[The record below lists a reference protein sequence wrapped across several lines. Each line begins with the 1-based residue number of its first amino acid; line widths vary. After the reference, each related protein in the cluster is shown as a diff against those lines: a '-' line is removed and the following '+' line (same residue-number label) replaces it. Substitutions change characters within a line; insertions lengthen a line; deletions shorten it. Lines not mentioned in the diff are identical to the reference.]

1 MSGPFAIIAR
11 FEAKEGCEAA
21 LETILLE
28 SAAIALAEEPGCQ
41 RFEILQGV
49 DDQGVVQPAIFMT
62 NELFDDFE
70 AVEAHRNS
78 WRTPI
83 RAARIRELCL
93 ARGRI
98 EMGVVLENN
107 TNPEL

>member
-1 MSGPFAIIAR
+1 MSGGYAIIAR
-11 FEAKEGCEAA
+11 FEAKEGCEEELRAV
-21 LETILLE
+21 LLE
-28 SAAIALAEEPGCQ
+28 SAAIALAEEPGCR

-49 DDQGVVQPAIFMT
+49 DDQGVALPQIFMT
-62 NELFDDFE
+62 NELFDDYE

-83 RAARIRELCL
+83 RRDRIRALVV

-98 EMGVVLENN
+98 EMAIVQN
-107 TNPEL
+107 

>member
-1 MSGPFAIIAR
+1 MSGGYVIIAR
-11 FEAKEGCEAA
+11 FEAKDGCEAELRA
-21 LETILLE
+21 VLLE
-28 SAAIALAEEPGCQ
+28 AAAIALAEEPGCR

-49 DDQGVVQPAIFMT
+49 DEHGRVTPRIFMT
-62 NELFDDFE
+62 NELFDDYA

-83 RAARIRELCL
+83 RIDRIRALVT

-98 EMGVVLENN
+98 EMGIVAGDA
-107 TNPEL
+107 

>member
-1 MSGPFAIIAR
+1 MSGGYTIIAR
-11 FEAKEGCEAA
+11 FEAKEGCGEQLRA
-21 LETILLE
+21 ILLE
-28 SAAIALAEEPGCQ
+28 SAAIALEEEAGCR

-49 DDQGVVQPAIFMT
+49 DDDGTALPNIFLT

-83 RAARIRELCL
+83 RRDRIRALVVQ
-93 ARGRI
+93 GRI
-98 EMGVVLENN
+98 EMGIVQDP
-107 TNPEL
+107 T